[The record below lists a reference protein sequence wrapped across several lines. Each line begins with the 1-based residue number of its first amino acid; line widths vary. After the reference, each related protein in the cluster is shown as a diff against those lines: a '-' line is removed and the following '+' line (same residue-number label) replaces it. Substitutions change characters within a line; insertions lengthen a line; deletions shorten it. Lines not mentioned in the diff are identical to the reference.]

1 MQFQIKQR
9 EKALEI
15 ARNRELFIWMFG
27 FYVIAASSIVAKF
40 YRVKRPAVLTPLIPM
55 SFVLLYVGDLG
66 YGSKIHRIHAEAEM
80 IMDNE
85 HDLLNL
91 PGGLPTVA
99 SIDAARAELE
109 EERLIRYLRLI
120 TKNLPSLFLDEF
132 TQFTIKSVNTS

>member
-109 EERLIRYLRLI
+109 EERRIHPVH
-120 TKNLPSLFLDEF
+120 N
-132 TQFTIKSVNTS
+132 